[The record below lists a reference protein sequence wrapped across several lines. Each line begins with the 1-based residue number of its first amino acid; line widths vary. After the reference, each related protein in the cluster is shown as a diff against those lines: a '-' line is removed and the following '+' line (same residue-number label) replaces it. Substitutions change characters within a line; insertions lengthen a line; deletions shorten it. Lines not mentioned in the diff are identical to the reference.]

1 MIVQKSVWLCYAS
14 VVSPH
19 ILVPYRSQDRF
30 LPGHGVQDSA
40 GGLPLCVLPCHAGCL
55 GGLGTTPGENKVIC
69 GGSFL
74 YHDALPLHRLS
85 GLTHSGCSVGTF
97 LIFTVAGYI
106 AEYLG
111 WEAVFYVTG
120 ASTLVWVGLWFY
132 LAYDT
137 PATHPRIDKEEREF
151 IESSLHGALDRL
163 DFSCILVLLPSTCQ
177 E

>member
-1 MIVQKSVWLCYAS
+1 M
-14 VVSPH
+14 PGG
-19 ILVPYRSQDRF
+19 
-30 LPGHGVQDSA
+30 PGHLHRRKQSNIYRG
-40 GGLPLCVLPCHAGCL
+40 
-55 GGLGTTPGENKVIC
+55 I
-69 GGSFL
+69 FL
-74 YHDALPLHRLS
+74 FYDALPLHRLS
-85 GLTHSGCSVGTF
+85 GLTHSGSSVGTF
-97 LIFTVAGYI
+97 LIFTVAGYV

-151 IESSLHGALDRL
+151 IERSLHGALDRL
-163 DFSCILVLLPSTCQ
+163 DFVCIHILLPSTYQ